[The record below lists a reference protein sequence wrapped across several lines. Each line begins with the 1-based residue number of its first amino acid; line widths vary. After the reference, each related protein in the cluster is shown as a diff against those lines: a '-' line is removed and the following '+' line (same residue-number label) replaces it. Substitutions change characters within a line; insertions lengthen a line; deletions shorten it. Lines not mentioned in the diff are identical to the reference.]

1 VRGRS
6 ALAALLVLL
15 LECVGGLL
23 GAFALTLATQVIQCR
38 GAAGR
43 VLATTLLLVT
53 LSLALLLAALLLA
66 LLLAALLLAAGL
78 LVALLALAGRGSEI
92 LHRIVD
98 GIVRDRLLLA
108 ISLVAIH
115 VRLLD

>member
-53 LSLALLLAALLLA
+53 LSLTLLLAALLL
-66 LLLAALLLAAGL
+66 ALLLAAGL

-115 VRLLD
+115 VRLLE